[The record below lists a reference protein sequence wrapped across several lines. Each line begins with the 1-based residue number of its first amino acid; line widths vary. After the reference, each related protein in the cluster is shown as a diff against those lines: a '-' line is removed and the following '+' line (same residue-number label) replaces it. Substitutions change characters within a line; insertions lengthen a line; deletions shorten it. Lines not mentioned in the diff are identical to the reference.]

1 MKMKTYANTG
11 RMKKA
16 GPTLTPDGKTL
27 FSAGRWCG
35 KSCPNRE
42 NSRTFCRNSRHAD
55 EYREIAEL
63 LRELRSEQLRRDMDS
78 LLIGPGRSELMAF
91 AFGLTKN
98 HSEAEEMVQA
108 ACCRAF
114 RYASV
119 YDARKPLLRWLKVI
133 LRNVFRD
140 GKRHSRLNISLE
152 LQTGDG
158 FTLGDSLMD
167 LGAPVEVRMERDR
180 GTAALSQAMAE
191 LPKEVRRPVS
201 LRDLEGMTYEAVAA
215 RLRVPLGTVRSRI
228 WRGRRLLR
236 DRVDLLT
243 NSVNGGVYE
252 RAFQP
257 V

>member
-1 MKMKTYANTG
+1 MKTYANMG

-35 KSCPNRE
+35 KSCPNRDDG
-42 NSRTFCRNSRHAD
+42 RTFCRNSRHAV

-63 LRELRSEQLRRDMDS
+63 TCELRTEQLRRDMDS
-78 LLIGPGRSELMAF
+78 LLIGPERFELTGF
-91 AFGLTKN
+91 AFNLTKN
-98 HSEAEEMVQA
+98 LSEAEEMVQA

-119 YDARKPLLRWLKVI
+119 YDARRPLLRWLKVI

-140 GKRHSRLNISLE
+140 GKRHSRLNVSLE

-158 FTLGDSLMD
+158 FTLGDSLID
-167 LGAPVEVRMERDR
+167 SDVPVEVRMELF
-180 GTAALSQAMAE
+180 GEVAALCRAMSE
-191 LPKEVRRPVS
+191 LPREVRRPVS

-236 DRVDLLT
+236 ERVDLLA